1 MQAPMMKKVA
11 ESLNKRV
18 NNMLLLLLYCLFDSA
33 ERSCEK
39 MWRMPFIARY
49 RDMLDSKCADINNT
63 ATKGKGGG
71 AITAA
76 VFLKEFVDKVLK
88 YVLLLLLFILLLL
101 LMMMMLQMLMLLMQM
116 LMLMLM
122 QMLMLMKMLTLL
134 TLLMLMLMM
143 LLLMLLMLMLLLLCC
158 CCYAAAA
165 TSCCC

>member
-101 LMMMMLQMLMLLMQM
+101 LILLMQMLLMQM
-116 LMLMLM
+116 LLMQMLLM